1 MLKVILSKYPLLLV
15 MAAGVLAFIA
25 VLAFTGGAVRAS
37 ERDDRIESSFKK
49 SYVYNT

>member
-1 MLKVILSKYPLLLV
+1 MKVIKTNYPLALV